1 MGNNKEKQFY
11 TENYKKLFE
20 FLQNNLDKLDEKTK
34 KTIQSYLDAYTN
46 TFKGD
51 KSTIDFLLKNNQELY
66 NLFIQIDS
74 SLKTIFDEVKNINAQ
89 TEALL
94 TTNGKTKEELDKAII
109 AYKEINKLKEDE
121 NVINNEINLTK
132 QEISDKEDLL
142 NKNSLLYSASYKKIL
157 QDEIDSLKRKSKQ
170 LDNEKNKIETNIK
183 LNENRKKGFND
194 SDIEEQIQNQEKL
207 NKLYEEA
214 NKLQGESAKLGEE
227 ISELTAEHTK
237 NVSTFVNVAK
247 AAGNAIV
254 AVAKAGFEKWKEIDE
269 KVYSTGR
276 QIGLSSNQLR
286 GYQENVLKNY
296 DGLASRLGMTFEELF
311 KFQEQYTK
319 NTGRAIILSNEQV
332 ETLGT
337 MSKLVG
343 EVATNEMVK
352 NMDDFGAST
361 QTATDYLTLN
371 MARARS
377 QGLDA
382 QKASEAF
389 SNNVKLASKYTFRE
403 GVNGISKMT
412 LLSQKLKFNMDSIAN
427 AAEKFETVE
436 GAIGTAANL
445 QMLGGTYSAQFGNPL
460 EAMNMA
466 MLDMEGFTQKVVDT
480 FSNKATFNRETGQVE
495 MSAIDK
501 RLMREAAKQMGISYD
516 EAWNMAS
523 QQAKI
528 GDVERQI
535 NKTQNFSEED
545 KSWITSNSQ
554 YNAETKQHQI
564 TFFENGEQKTVDVR
578 DLTSEQLKQVKAQAI
593 SEKAIQGDVQ
603 GIHSILKAY
612 AQKEM
617 GDSKSW
623 NEMMKGWKE
632 SAEINVANVEDTLLS
647 PIKNHPLKFL
657 TEENWWMAY
666 LGLNMGSQV
675 LGGLLTQTIG
685 GYLEHGFSG
694 LGGKLSPSM
703 TKMKKGFKGAAKS
716 VGGWAKKSG
725 GAIGRGIV
733 NYGGKALGGIKGVV
747 KMIPGWG
754 KAIGIGATLI
764 GGGMALMSNTDGKEV
779 DKTKLGG
786 REVEPNDDNTK
797 PINNTEKPQEL
808 TELEKQTLLL
818 QTIAEKQGVDTSR
831 ILDLSTTNTNTV
843 NEAGMSESMLSFMA
857 ANFGDKI
864 YKNQMSKMLPKS
876 IGSVNS
882 TISEKISTKL
892 TTVSNKI
899 TDKGADIM
907 LDANKKKGASKLIQK
922 TIGKGIAKTGGKL
935 AMNAATK
942 GLAGPAGWIGMAVDG
957 VNFGGQALGLWEEG
971 SHTDKLMQIGSK
983 TASYAGIGAMIA
995 GPVGAAVGGAVGLV
1009 SGTIQQYGKEIKEFG
1024 SKVYNGVKE
1033 GLFGS
1038 DNMTEADKMQ
1048 QSYEESKLGIVDIT
1062 DPQLEQKAYMATC
1075 KIHDVVISMWHHM
1088 NGKQSNGLEKDKGLF
1103 GGIGSLFGFD
1113 KITVKDNNSITPKV
1127 SVGLPTSIRETSI
1140 NSQYNNSLSNN
1151 LDNNKIDLNISGT
1164 IKLTSDKGSNV
1175 DIDINKL
1182 LSNDIFKS
1190 KLGAL
1195 IAEKLTERNS
1205 RYNKNSRTFVS
1216 NTLDESVTDKSNR

>member
-1 MGNNKEKQFY
+1 MTTFEENKNKIIELEALSESYGNLGKVTTDIDKLISVFNSKFDVTEEKLKLMFSLDPSLKVEY
-11 TENYKKLFE
+11 ENILNLSDEYKK
-20 FLQNNLDKLDEKTK
+20 KLDEIKNATK
-34 KTIQSYLDAYTN
+34 AVVSGHSTEAITEAIEYFNRFSGVIDETSESFTNLSSEVQSVLKKFNTAGFDTSKIKDVNDLNSELLNLD
-46 TFKGD
+46 
-51 KSTIDFLLKNNQELY
+51 NQRREA
-66 NLFIQIDS
+66 
-74 SLKTIFDEVKNINAQ
+74 VKNIAISHSKVNA
-89 TEALL
+89 EIEKSE
-94 TTNGKTKEELDKAII
+94 KTLDTIL
-109 AYKEINKLKEDE
+109 KLSKL
-121 NVINNEINLTK
+121 VWNEIKEGGNKWIEIDDKLTK
-132 QEISDKEDLL
+132 
-142 NKNSLLYSASYKKIL
+142 
-157 QDEIDSLKRKSKQ
+157 
-170 LDNEKNKIETNIK
+170 
-183 LNENRKKGFND
+183 
-194 SDIEEQIQNQEKL
+194 
-207 NKLYEEA
+207 
-214 NKLQGESAKLGEE
+214 
-227 ISELTAEHTK
+227 
-237 NVSTFVNVAK
+237 V
-247 AAGNAIV
+247 
-254 AVAKAGFEKWKEIDE
+254 
-269 KVYSTGR
+269 GR
-276 QIGLSSNQLR
+276 TIGLSTQQIR
-286 GYQENVLKNY
+286 GYQENILDNY
-296 DGLASRLGMTFEELF
+296 GRMAQRLGMTFEELF

-319 NTGRAIILSNEQV
+319 NTGRAVSLTNEQ
-332 ETLGT
+332 T
-337 MSKLVG
+337 MALASVSKMVG
-343 EVATNEMVK
+343 ETATEEMVK

-361 QTATDYLTLN
+361 QTATSYLALN

-382 QKASEAF
+382 QKASETFAK
-389 SNNVKLASKYTFRE
+389 NVKLASKYTFRE

-445 QMLGGTYSAQFGNPL
+445 QMLGSTYSSQFGNPL

-466 MLDMEGFTQKVVDT
+466 MLDMEGFTQKIVDT
-480 FSNKATFNRETGQVE
+480 FSGKAIFNRETGQVE

-501 RLMREAAKQMGISYD
+501 RLMREAAKQLGISYE

-523 QQAKI
+523 QKARI

-545 KSWITSNSQ
+545 KSWITSKAQ
-554 YNAETKQHQI
+554 YNAETKQHYVTIYQDGKEKNI
-564 TFFENGEQKTVDVR
+564 DVSKLTEKELEIAKEQSDIDKLMQR
-578 DLTSEQLKQVKAQAI
+578 DIHDIHGKLNTYIISQAKDNKSLQEAMKGNKEWWDIGKANSLDYFMNEGKGVLSSE
-593 SEKAIQGDVQ
+593 SGGWIQGV
-603 GIHSILKAY
+603 GNFALGAGSILI
-612 AQKEM
+612 
-617 GDSKSW
+617 GD
-623 NEMMKGWKE
+623 
-632 SAEINVANVEDTLLS
+632 L
-647 PIKNHPLKFL
+647 IKNKAESFAIKSISKIRNWNNSGPSTGGTPPYLPTGSTSSSGWGRRIQNGAKSVWGGVKGLGSKLKNAPGWLKIAGIAL
-657 TEENWWMAY
+657 TATGIATA
-666 LGLNMGSQV
+666 LQSSADGSQV
-675 LGGLLTQTIG
+675 D
-685 GYLEHGFSG
+685 
-694 LGGKLSPSM
+694 
-703 TKMKKGFKGAAKS
+703 KS
-716 VGGWAKKSG
+716 
-725 GAIGRGIV
+725 
-733 NYGGKALGGIKGVV
+733 
-747 KMIPGWG
+747 
-754 KAIGIGATLI
+754 
-764 GGGMALMSNTDGKEV
+764 
-779 DKTKLGG
+779 KLGG
-786 REVEPNDDNTK
+786 REVEP
-797 PINNTEKPQEL
+797 INNENENTTSSVNQQSQEL

-831 ILDLSTTNTNTV
+831 VLDLSTTNTNTV

-1182 LSNDIFKS
+1182 LDNNTFKS